1 MCHWGF
7 FFKVQNIWEPNASQA
22 NVIFL
27 LPKESGIL
35 AGGAEATADH
45 QEAFQGEVNNQQLE
59 ATWWKLTII
68 QSVKV
73 IIS

>member
-1 MCHWGF
+1 M
-7 FFKVQNIWEPNASQA
+7 
-22 NVIFL
+22 IFL
-27 LPKESGIL
+27 LPKEPGFL